1 MEDLTEGER
10 QRREV
15 NSYNVFYSSVTD
27 RADPC
32 LSEHGV
38 RVPLL
43 FPRIEDHRNGV
54 TAEPD
59 FVLYDGETVVLVE
72 IKSGNNLDQ
81 RHVEQLRRNDAI
93 DIRTAEETLHSA
105 QVRERTE
112 HSGDAFAVE
121 TAIVYQDLDE
131 TYIQE
136 ASDASEQFRSTLR
149 ELTEY
154 GVVMTQGRGETLR
167 PVAGTF
173 EADGVVQRL
182 LSDGIT
188 LPTNPPDQ
196 ILLTEN
202 MECEILAIAVA
213 DIWGEAALDSDDGK
227 TVSRN
232 EVRDY
237 FAPRHNVSLDDLS
250 LVFEFLTEYGACEC
264 VDRDEHRYEFR
275 HEHVRR
281 VLGVESVLMEQ
292 TVEEYLHGSEQST
305 LFDDY
310 S

>member
-15 NSYNVFYSSVTD
+15 NSYNVFYSSVTS
-27 RADPC
+27 RADPS

-38 RVPLL
+38 TVPLF

-59 FVLYDGETVVLVE
+59 FVVYDGETVVLVE
-72 IKSGNNLDQ
+72 VKSGNNVDQ
-81 RHVEQLRRNDAI
+81 RHVDQLQWNDAV
-93 DIRTAEETLHSA
+93 DVRTAEETLRSA

-112 HSGDAFAVE
+112 HDGDVFAVE
-121 TAIVYQDLDE
+121 SAIVYQDLDE
-131 TYIQE
+131 AYVEE
-136 ASDASEQFRSTLR
+136 ARKRSEQFRSTLA

-154 GVVMTQGRGETLR
+154 GVVMTQGRGSTLR

-173 EADGVVQRL
+173 DADGVVQRL
-182 LSDGIT
+182 LSNGVT

-202 MECEILAIAVA
+202 MECEILAIAIA

-250 LVFEFLTEYGACEC
+250 LVFEFLTEHGACEC
-264 VDRDEHRYEFR
+264 VDAEAHRYEFR
-275 HEHVRR
+275 REHIQQ
-281 VLGVESVLMEQ
+281 VLAVESVLMEQ

>member
-38 RVPLL
+38 RVPLF
-43 FPRIEDHRNGV
+43 FPRIEDHRNDV

-72 IKSGNNLDQ
+72 VKSGNNVDQ
-81 RHVEQLRRNDAI
+81 RHVDQLRRNDAI
-93 DIRTAEETLHSA
+93 DIRTAEEMLHSA
-105 QVRERTE
+105 QVGERTE
-112 HSGDAFAVE
+112 HGGDVFAVE
-121 TAIVYQDLDE
+121 TAVVYQDLDE
-131 TYIQE
+131 AYIEE
-136 ASDASEQFRSTLR
+136 ASGASEQFRSTLGT
-149 ELTEY
+149 LTEH

-173 EADGVVQRL
+173 ETDGVVQRL
-182 LSDGIT
+182 LSDGVA

-202 MECEILAIAVA
+202 MECEILAIAIA

-227 TVSRN
+227 RVSRN
-232 EVRDY
+232 EVRDH

-264 VDRDEHRYEFR
+264 VDRTEHRYEFR
-275 HEHVRR
+275 HEHIQR

-292 TVEEYLHGSEQST
+292 TVEEYLYGSGQST

>member
-1 MEDLTEGER
+1 MDSLTEGER

-27 RADPC
+27 RADPP

-38 RVPLL
+38 RVPIF
-43 FPRIEDHRNGV
+43 FPRIEDHRNDV

-59 FVLYDGETVVLVE
+59 FVLYDGETVLLVE
-72 IKSGNNLDQ
+72 VKSGNNVDQ
-81 RHVEQLRRNDAI
+81 RHVDQVRRNDAI
-93 DIRTAEETLHSA
+93 DIQTAEETLHSA

-112 HSGDAFAVE
+112 HNGEVFAVE

-131 TYIQE
+131 AYVETARE
-136 ASDASEQFRSTLR
+136 ASEQFRSVLR
-149 ELTEY
+149 KLTEY
-154 GVVMTQGRGETLR
+154 GIVMTQGRGERLR
-167 PVAGTF
+167 PVAGAF
-173 EADGVVQRL
+173 ESDGTVQRL
-182 LSDGIT
+182 LSDGVT

-202 MECEILAIAVA
+202 MECEILAIAIA
-213 DIWGEAALDSDDGK
+213 DIWGEAALDSDNGE

-237 FAPRHNVSLDDLS
+237 FAPRHNVRLDDLT
-250 LVFEFLTEYGACEC
+250 LAFDFLTKYGACEC
-264 VDRDEHRYEFR
+264 VDPDEHRYEFR
-275 HEHVRR
+275 REHVQR
-281 VLGVESVLMEQ
+281 VLSVESVLMEQ

-305 LFDDY
+305 LSDDY
-310 S
+310 F